1 MPKRFVFKTSL
12 PGIDA
17 ENAAPQQCSL
27 HSDYSNQK
35 TKIGQ
40 DPEHFGVTEYT
51 FTSNPADGTTTNIIT
66 VPHGYSYVP
75 SCRAFGYAIVAS
87 PGWEN
92 GYYTELP
99 FYPILG
105 AGASQ
110 LFTCYMDP
118 DTDSFKIDFIVN
130 DPGGTRPDMTLT
142 EWSFKYYIFAENGAA
157 E

>member
-17 ENAAPQQCSL
+17 ETASPEQCSL
-27 HSDYSNQK
+27 HSDYGNQK

-87 PGWEN
+87 SGWEDD
-92 GYYTELP
+92 YYTELP
-99 FYPILG
+99 FYPILSSSSG
-105 AGASQ
+105 Q
-110 LFTCYMDP
+110 LFTCYCDLEN
-118 DTDSFKIDFIVN
+118 FKIDLIVN
-130 DPGGTRPDMTLT
+130 DPGGTRPDLTLT
-142 EWSFKYYIFAENGAA
+142 QWSFKYYIFAENGVA